1 MATYTLSPELTQ
13 LRGKFSPDFEPQL
26 RIQSGDTVVFKTLD
40 AGWFAFEPE
49 TPFVIPPKLTDNS
62 QELQQGHAMSGP
74 IYVEGARAGM
84 VLELRFNEIV
94 PATWGWCRAGGFAQ
108 WNQRYGLDAETDLRQ
123 YWQIDVAAGVA
134 RTQTGFEVSLSPF
147 MGNVGMPPAESGWHS
162 TAPPR
167 KWGGNIDCKAL
178 VVGSRLFLPVPV
190 DGGLVMVGDGHAA
203 QGDGEV
209 SGTAI
214 ECSMERVSI
223 EFHLHDDMELAMPR
237 AYTPSGWLTFG
248 FSEDLDEAQQQA
260 LYHMLDFIVE
270 AYDVPRVEAVVLASV
285 AVDLHITQVV
295 NGVKGVHAILPHDAI
310 RRASTDA

>member
-1 MATYTLSPELTQ
+1 
-13 LRGKFSPDFEPQL
+13 
-26 RIQSGDTVVFKTLD
+26 
-40 AGWFAFEPE
+40 
-49 TPFVIPPKLTDNS
+49 
-62 QELQQGHAMSGP
+62 
-74 IYVEGARAGM
+74 
-84 VLELRFNEIV
+84 
-94 PATWGWCRAGGFAQ
+94 
-108 WNQRYGLDAETDLRQ
+108 
-123 YWQIDVAAGVA
+123 
-134 RTQTGFEVSLSPF
+134 
-147 MGNVGMPPAESGWHS
+147 
-162 TAPPR
+162 
-167 KWGGNIDCKAL
+167 
-178 VVGSRLFLPVPV
+178 
-190 DGGLVMVGDGHAA
+190 MVGDGHAA